1 MGLALGATLVQRLPW
16 LEPLA
21 NTLQSRANALLTR
34 NGAPTPAKSW
44 LNGVWL
50 GHPLHPALT
59 DVPIGAW
66 TMTLSLDALA
76 AMSSSPGMRRAA
88 DATLAIGVAGAV
100 GAAAAGVADWSDTQG
115 ETRRVGA
122 LHALLNSVALLLNL
136 WSLGKRLGGS
146 RGGAVALS
154 TAAYA
159 IAGVSAN
166 IGGELV
172 FRRGLGVSHQVWP
185 APPQEFTSVLS
196 AAALADGQLTRA
208 HAGDVPVCLL
218 RHDGEIYA
226 VEEWCTHLGG
236 PLADGNL
243 DGTAV
248 TCPWH
253 GSRFDLATGEPLNGP
268 ATVPLRRLETRVHDG
283 QIEVRACGGE

>member
-1 MGLALGATLVQRLPW
+1 MGLALGATLAQRLPW

-21 NTLQSRANALLTR
+21 NALQGRANALLTHG
-34 NGAPTPAKSW
+34 GAPTPAKSW

-59 DVPIGAW
+59 DVPVGAW

-76 AMSSSPGMRRAA
+76 AVSGSEGMRRAA
-88 DATLAIGVAGAV
+88 DATLAIGVAGAI

-115 ETRRVGA
+115 ETRRIGA

-136 WSLGKRLGGS
+136 WSLVKRLGGN

-159 IAGVSAN
+159 IAGLSAN

-172 FRRGLGVSHQVWP
+172 FRRGLGVSHQIWP
-185 APPQEFTSVLS
+185 APPQEFTAVLS
-196 AAALADGQLTRA
+196 DTALAEGRLTRA
-208 HAGDVPVCLL
+208 RAGDTPVCLL
-218 RHDGEIYA
+218 RRDGAIHA

-236 PLADGNL
+236 PLADGQL
-243 DGTAV
+243 DGTVV

-268 ATVPLRRLETRVHDG
+268 ATVSLRRLETRVQDG
-283 QIEVRACGGE
+283 RIEVRAASGE

>member
-1 MGLALGATLVQRLPW
+1 MGLALGATLARRLGW

-21 NTLQSRANALLTR
+21 NALQSRANAVLTR
-34 NGAPTPAKSW
+34 DGTPTPAKSW
-44 LNGVWL
+44 LNGAWL

-76 AMSSSPGMRRAA
+76 AVSGSEGMRRAA
-88 DATLAIGVAGAV
+88 DATLAIGIAGAV

-115 ETRRVGA
+115 EARRIGA
-122 LHALLNSVALLLNL
+122 LHALLNSTALLLNL
-136 WSLGKRLGGS
+136 WSLAKRLTGS

-154 TAAYA
+154 TMAYA
-159 IAGVSAN
+159 AAGVSAS

-172 FRRGLGVSHQVWP
+172 FRRGLGVSHQIWP
-185 APPQEFTSVLS
+185 APPQEFTPVLS
-196 AAALADGQLTRA
+196 DAALAEGRLTRA
-208 HAGDVPVCLL
+208 RAGDVPVCLL
-218 RHDGEIYA
+218 RRGDEIFA

-236 PLADGNL
+236 PLAEGQL

-253 GSRFDLATGEPLNGP
+253 GSRFDLETGEPLNGP
-268 ATVPLRRLETRVHDG
+268 ATVPLRRLETRVQDG
-283 QIEVRACGGE
+283 RIEVRAPSGE